1 MSFKNFLNESSES
14 AQFKAD
20 FVKKFIRAAMVAEY
34 GNDDKSEIKD
44 IHYVGYKN
52 GKLTFEAVHFD
63 GNEYITSEYVF
74 TFDHSNTSTSDYFDN
89 EKEASE
95 RLKDKKSNLE

>member
-95 RLKDKKSNLE
+95 RLKGKKI

>member
-1 MSFKNFLNESSES
+1 MISIDYYLIFYIILI
-14 AQFKAD
+14 
-20 FVKKFIRAAMVAEY
+20 FI
-34 GNDDKSEIKD
+34 IKIFFD
-44 IHYVGYKN
+44 VILFGYKN
-52 GKLTFEAVHFD
+52 GKLTFEAVQFD